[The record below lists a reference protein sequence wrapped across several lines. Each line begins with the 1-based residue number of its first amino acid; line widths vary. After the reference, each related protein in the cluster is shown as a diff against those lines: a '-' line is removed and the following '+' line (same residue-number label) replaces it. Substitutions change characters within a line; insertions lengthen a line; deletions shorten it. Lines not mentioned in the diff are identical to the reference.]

1 MSAPLPSDPA
11 TDPSFSDLLET
22 RPTLTMDV
30 RDGLLFEGVPLHVIA
45 AAVGTPCWITG
56 AKTLRR
62 RARALKMAFEARDL
76 PVSMHFAMK
85 SQDHQATLT
94 LLRQCG
100 YGVDIVSGGE
110 MQRALHAGISPS
122 GIVFSGVGKS
132 DAELRAAIEHDIAQ
146 INVESV
152 EELYRLDEI
161 ARACGR
167 VARAAL
173 RVNPDVDADTH
184 DKIST
189 GRAGDKFGIEYRRAV
204 TLYGEA
210 ASLKNVR
217 LVGLAV
223 HLGSQM
229 LTAEPFR
236 KGYARLADMVREIR
250 AAGHTVEAVD
260 CGGGL
265 GIRYRDEIAPSPDM
279 LAGVIAETLGDLNVR
294 LSIEPGRWL
303 SAPTGI
309 LLSRVI
315 ETKAGSPESGPNF
328 VVIDAAMNDLARP
341 SLYESWHGILPVA
354 PTALHAPT
362 KLWDIVGPVCES
374 SDIFARDRALPATIK
389 RGDLTVL
396 LDTGAYG
403 SVMSSTYNSRPFAA
417 QVLVDN
423 GKWDII
429 RQRQSV
435 AELIASETVPDWLT
449 ASRNNNG

>member
-1 MSAPLPSDPA
+1 MNALSSEPTLN
-11 TDPSFSDLLET
+11 DLLT
-22 RPTLTMDV
+22 SRPPLEV
-30 RDGLLFEGVPLHVIA
+30 NARDGLLFEGVPLHVIA
-45 AAVGTPCWITG
+45 AVAGTPCWITG
-56 AKTLRR
+56 AGTLRR
-62 RARALKMAFEARDL
+62 RANALKAAFEARKL
-76 PVSMHFAMK
+76 PMHFHFAMK

-94 LLRQCG
+94 ILRECG

-110 MQRALHAGISPS
+110 MTRALHAGIKPD

-132 DAELRAAIEHDIAQ
+132 DLELRAAVEHGIRQ

-152 EELYRLDEI
+152 EELYRLNDI
-161 ARACGR
+161 ARACGKI
-167 VARAAL
+167 APAAL
-173 RVNPDVDADTH
+173 RVNPDVDAQTH

-189 GRAGDKFGIEYRRAV
+189 GRAGDKFGIEHRRAV
-204 TLYGEA
+204 ELYAEA
-210 ASLKNVR
+210 AALEHVE

-236 KGYARLADMVREIR
+236 QGYSRLADMVREIR
-250 AAGHTVEAVD
+250 AFGHTVKTVD

-265 GIRYRDEIAPSPDM
+265 GIRYQDEIAPPPEM
-279 LAGVIAETLGDLNVR
+279 LAGVIAETLGDLGVE

-315 ETKAGSPESGPNF
+315 ETKAGNPDF

-341 SLYESWHGILPVA
+341 ALYDSWHGILPVA
-354 PTALHAPT
+354 PAAFNDALKP
-362 KLWDIVGPVCES
+362 WDVVGPVCES
-374 SDIFARDRALPATIK
+374 SDIFAKDRVLPASLK
-389 RGDLTVL
+389 RGDLVAL

-423 GKWDII
+423 GRWEIT

-435 AELIASETVPDWLT
+435 EDLIAAETVPDWLLP
-449 ASRNNNG
+449 AHG

>member
-11 TDPSFSDLLET
+11 TDPSFSDMLET
-22 RPTLTMDV
+22 RPSLKMDA

-56 AKTLRR
+56 AETLRR
-62 RARALKMAFEARDL
+62 RAKALRAAFEARNL
-76 PVSMHFAMK
+76 PVTMHFAMK

-94 LLRQCG
+94 ILRQCG

-110 MQRALHAGISPS
+110 MQRALHAGIQPS

-132 DAELRAAIEHDIAQ
+132 DAELRAAVEHDIAQ

-152 EELYRLDEI
+152 EELYRLDDI

-189 GRAGDKFGIEYRRAV
+189 GRAGDKFGIEHRRAV
-204 TLYGEA
+204 ALYGEA

-229 LTAEPFR
+229 LTAGPFR
-236 KGYARLADMVREIR
+236 EGYARLADMVREIR

-279 LAGVIAETLGDLNVR
+279 LAGVIAETLGDLDVR

-309 LLSRVI
+309 LLTRVI
-315 ETKAGSPESGPNF
+315 ETKAGNPDF
-328 VVIDAAMNDLARP
+328 VVLDAAMNDLARP
-341 SLYESWHGILPVA
+341 SLYESWHGIMPVA
-354 PTALHAPT
+354 PSGLTSPT

-374 SDIFARDRALPATIK
+374 SDIFARDRALPVDTK
-389 RGDLTVL
+389 RGDLIAL

-403 SVMSSTYNSRPFAA
+403 SVMSSTYNTRPLAA
-417 QVLVDN
+417 QVLIDN
-423 GKWDII
+423 GKWEII

-435 AELIASETVPDWLT
+435 AELIAAETVPEWLT
-449 ASRNNNG
+449 AKDDHG

>member
-11 TDPSFSDLLET
+11 TDPSFHNMLAT
-22 RPTLTMDV
+22 RPSLTMDA
-30 RDGLLFEGVPLHVIA
+30 RDGLLFESVPLHVIA

-56 AKTLRR
+56 AETLRQ
-62 RARALKMAFEARDL
+62 RAKALRAAFEARNL
-76 PVSMHFAMK
+76 SVGMHFAMK

-94 LLRQCG
+94 ILRQCG

-110 MQRALHAGISPS
+110 MQRALHAGIQPS
-122 GIVFSGVGKS
+122 RIVFSGVGKS
-132 DAELRAAIEHDIAQ
+132 DAELRAAVEHDIAQ
-146 INVESV
+146 VNVESV
-152 EELYRLDEI
+152 EELYRLDDI
-161 ARACGR
+161 ARACRR

-173 RVNPDVDADTH
+173 RINPDVDADTH

-189 GRAGDKFGIEYRRAV
+189 GRAGDKFGIEHRRAV
-204 TLYGEA
+204 ALYGEA

-229 LTAEPFR
+229 LTAGPFR
-236 KGYARLADMVREIR
+236 KGYTRLAEMVREIR

-265 GIRYRDEIAPSPDM
+265 GIRYRDEIAPSPDL
-279 LAGVIAETLGDLNVR
+279 LAGVIAETLGDLGVR

-309 LLSRVI
+309 LLTRVI
-315 ETKAGSPESGPNF
+315 ETKAGNPDF
-328 VVIDAAMNDLARP
+328 VVLDAAMNDLARP
-341 SLYESWHGILPVA
+341 SLYESWHGIMPVA
-354 PTALHAPT
+354 PASLNSPT

-374 SDIFARDRALPATIK
+374 SDIFARDRALPADTK
-389 RGDLTVL
+389 RGDLIAL

-403 SVMSSTYNSRPFAA
+403 SVMSSTYNSRPLAA
-417 QVLVDN
+417 QVLIDN

-429 RQRQSV
+429 RQPQSV
-435 AELIASETVPDWLT
+435 AELIAAESIPEWLT
-449 ASRNNNG
+449 APGNDHG